1 MIEWMLTPLD
11 RRSLRVTHGGSSREP
26 SRSYL
31 YGQELSRAVG
41 LGWSHTIRTLLLS
54 LAIVAISL
62 YHFASSDMCIIPSHL
77 HLEQGVLYH
86 LSSLSSFKI
95 SWLRRRK
102 KTAVDGEVLDL
113 QRFDNDVLLLVKEL
127 IFMFVWYVQHRW
139 TSRNILVAHVQ
150 PEDQE
155 IPLAG
160 EFGSLA
166 PYD

>member
-1 MIEWMLTPLD
+1 MLTPLD

-41 LGWSHTIRTLLLS
+41 LRWSHTIRTLFLS

-77 HLEQGVLYH
+77 HLEQGVIYH

-95 SWLRRRK
+95 SRLRRRK
-102 KTAVDGEVLDL
+102 KLPWMHWKHLDIQNSYPSHFRTL
-113 QRFDNDVLLLVKEL
+113 NQRFLTLEQKPFNVKS
-127 IFMFVWYVQHRW
+127 H
-139 TSRNILVAHVQ
+139 T
-150 PEDQE
+150 
-155 IPLAG
+155 
-160 EFGSLA
+160 
-166 PYD
+166 